1 MSHKVII
8 ELEFDALNGESD
20 EEQTIL
26 DCDVYDY
33 LEELIE
39 DESLDYKVISS
50 SGYEY
55 GVLRYKEI
63 REITEN
69 SKKY

>member
-8 ELEFDALNGESD
+8 ELEFEATNGDSD
-20 EEQTIL
+20 EEQTVL

-33 LEELIE
+33 LQELIE
-39 DESLDYKVISS
+39 DESLDYRVISS

-55 GVLRYKEI
+55 GVLRYKENDK
-63 REITEN
+63 N
-69 SKKY
+69 SIKF